1 MIINYDSIEEQALP
15 HFKGGE
21 KEFHARMF
29 FDGLNR
35 IMKGRLEPGA
45 SIGLH
50 IHDTS
55 SEIMFITKG
64 EGHVIYDGEKI
75 ALKAGDVHYC
85 PKGHEHTLINDGDGD
100 LEFSAVVP
108 QQ

>member
-1 MIINYDSIEEQALP
+1 MLIDFNQIEEQALP

-29 FDGLNR
+29 FDGTNR
-35 IMKGRLEPGA
+35 IMKGRLTPGA

-50 IHDTS
+50 THDTS
-55 SEIMFITKG
+55 CEMIFVS
-64 EGHVIYDGEKI
+64 EGHGTVIYDGERI
-75 ALKAGDVHYC
+75 ALHAGDCHYC
-85 PKGHEHTLINDGDGD
+85 PKGHAHTLINDSHSD
-100 LEFSAVVP
+100 LLFTAIVP